1 MKLNDIECV
10 IENAEKNTGQLVE
23 KKEEIESHEAHLQN
37 AINKLEQD
45 VQISKL
51 LIEEKNDFSEQK
63 SESEQEIE

>member
-1 MKLNDIECV
+1 MELNDIECA

-45 VQISKL
+45 VQIS
-51 LIEEKNDFSEQK
+51 
-63 SESEQEIE
+63 